1 MLILTI
7 RRRLSM
13 MHSAKG
19 RNGQSC
25 KMSRVTS
32 PPDHDPDQDPD
43 PERDAGDVPDRI
55 LLRASAQ
62 RWIWV
67 LIGSVVFVA
76 LGAGVALGNRVGA
89 VATVIGAMV
98 AVLFGACAV
107 VALRQMLS
115 PGSLLITRTSITLSA
130 AGRLS
135 TFELADCGPFTAW
148 RNPSRGNVM
157 VLFDHVPT
165 GASRSLPETY
175 GVPPQELA
183 DLLESIR
190 TSAH

>member
-1 MLILTI
+1 MT
-7 RRRLSM
+7 
-13 MHSAKG
+13 
-19 RNGQSC
+19 
-25 KMSRVTS
+25 
-32 PPDHDPDQDPD
+32 DPIED
-43 PERDAGDVPDRI
+43 EPDRI

-76 LGAGVALGNRVGA
+76 LGGGIALGNRVGT
-89 VATVIGAMV
+89 VATVIGAFI
-98 AVLFGACAV
+98 AILFGACAV
-107 VALRQMLS
+107 VALRQILS
-115 PGSLLITRTSITLSA
+115 PGSLLITRTSIVVSA
-130 AGRLS
+130 AGRLT

-157 VLFDHVPT
+157 VVFEHLPT
-165 GASRSLPETY
+165 GASRSLSETY

-190 TSAH
+190 TSHR